1 MKKKNLHPRKWEGE
15 VLWVSEG
22 GSFYYINI
30 QVPDF
35 LSFKRTIQ
43 RSKTGSLPILLI
55 VYPNSPIDCSNFCC
69 QFVLT
74 HSLEKNQ
81 FPAQDP

>member
-1 MKKKNLHPRKWEGE
+1 MGIR
-15 VLWVSEG
+15 G
-22 GSFYYINI
+22 GSLHYTNI

-35 LSFKRTIQ
+35 AGSPNLSFKRTIQ

-69 QFVLT
+69 QFVLI

-81 FPAQDP
+81 SPAQDP